1 MAPRRI
7 WAVLVLIAA
16 VPVLVVVRI
25 ALVSVIVVVR
35 VGVHLVAPFYVR
47 GLGLDVPGEG
57 VVITAVRPV
66 DEWPGRLRSD
76 GLAGRRF
83 GVHGGSE
90 KSQCER
96 PSMGRW
102 APIWPMMTGSPGL
115 RGWTT

>member
-1 MAPRRI
+1 VRVKKRGCCAAPRENPDAITRGCANTRRYSGCTGSRGYRDRLQGL
-7 WAVLVLIAA
+7 WSSWV
-16 VPVLVVVRI
+16 
-25 ALVSVIVVVR
+25 
-35 VGVHLVAPFYVR
+35 PFYVR

-57 VVITAVRPV
+57 VVITAIRPV

-76 GLAGRRF
+76 GLTDRRF

-102 APIWPMMTGSPGL
+102 API
-115 RGWTT
+115 